1 MKLRIS
7 NQSLRLRINQDD
19 LYKLTTAGSL
29 QEYLG
34 NDILGTFHYTI
45 NVYEGSAIDI
55 ELTANEVKVMIP
67 KSYVTE
73 WNDTDRVSFEEHIKG
88 IRVLLEKDF
97 QCLTER
103 PNENE
108 SRNFKNPRLT
118 HE

>member
-19 LYKLTTAGSL
+19 LHKLTDAGSL
-29 QEYLG
+29 QEHLG
-34 NDILGTFHYTI
+34 NDILGTFHYTL
-45 NVYEGSAIDI
+45 NVYEGDIIDV
-55 ELTANEVKVMIP
+55 ELNPGEVKVMIP

-97 QCLTER
+97 QCLSDR
-103 PNENE
+103 PHENE
-108 SRNFKNPRLT
+108 SRNFKNPKNA
-118 HE
+118 H